1 MEFFEVI
8 NRRYS
13 VRKFDSRPVEDDKI
27 QKILETARLA
37 PSAVN
42 RQPVRMLVLRTHE
55 DMARLAKCTTFTFHA
70 PAAVIVAADQD
81 KAWVRPFDKE
91 NSSLIDAS
99 IVGTYIML
107 TICDLDLGTC
117 WVGHFDP
124 DAVKRKF
131 NFPAGMIPVAIFP
144 FGYPA
149 QDSEPSA
156 KHSQR
161 LGLAEL
167 ARDSSF

>member
-1 MEFFEVI
+1 MV
-8 NRRYS
+8 
-13 VRKFDSRPVEDDKI
+13 
-27 QKILETARLA
+27 
-37 PSAVN
+37 
-42 RQPVRMLVLRTHE
+42 VLRTPD

-70 PAAVIVAADQD
+70 PAAIIVAADQN

-91 NSSLIDAS
+91 NSGQIDAS

-107 TICDLDLGTC
+107 SICDLGLGTC

-124 DAVKRKF
+124 AAVKREF
-131 NFPAGMIPVAIFP
+131 NFPAGLIPVAIFP

-149 QDSEPSA
+149 QDSEASA

-161 LGLAEL
+161 LALDEL
-167 ARDSSF
+167 VRDNSF